1 MRHREVQEPKV
12 KGLLIGRTRSH
23 APESLFLTMKL
34 ESRVMPLVVI
44 SPGMASWLLLWDF

>member
-1 MRHREVQEPKV
+1 MRLGEVKEPKL

-34 ESRVMPLVVI
+34 ESRVMPLVVMQ
-44 SPGMASWLLLWDF
+44 PGMGSRLLLWDF